1 MFSPCGQG
9 ETNVTK
15 QPSKKYSTLIV
26 ANWQLLTVGNSSRSA
41 TNQEIYCVRCL
52 LTVSK
57 LAQPAPPL
65 AGGKRL
71 GDGGFMLSEGVR
83 LIDGEGET
91 LGDGAVV
98 VWQASDQGMQS
109 VILQLSDLEALLA
122 AARG

>member
-1 MFSPCGQG
+1 
-9 ETNVTK
+9 
-15 QPSKKYSTLIV
+15 
-26 ANWQLLTVGNSSRSA
+26 
-41 TNQEIYCVRCL
+41 
-52 LTVSK
+52 
-57 LAQPAPPL
+57 
-65 AGGKRL
+65 
-71 GDGGFMLSEGVR
+71 MLSEGVR